1 VKRLVFVGIVVAAGI
16 VVGVIFGWIAGLA
29 VVVAAITIPLLA
41 VGWSRDPNEDL
52 NVARNMRRLV
62 DGSDADDRDR

>member
-1 VKRLVFVGIVVAAGI
+1 VKRLILVGTVVAAGF
-16 VVGVIFGWIAGLA
+16 VVGVVVGWIAGLA
-29 VVVAAITIPLLA
+29 VVLAAITIPLLA

-52 NVARNMRRLV
+52 NVARNMGRLV